1 MSKSVIQSEEK
12 IKQMI
17 IDCLK
22 DIEWDIIQGK
32 IDAIM
37 TKLEEAQKLAQEWR
51 EKKSWQCLTRVLTGL
66 FLQDFAFSR
75 TIVVHWWNII
85 E

>member
-1 MSKSVIQSEEK
+1 MSRSVIQSEEK

-32 IDAIM
+32 IEAVM
-37 TKLEEAQKLAQEWR
+37 TKLEEARKLVQEWG
-51 EKKSWQCLTRVLTGL
+51 EKKS
-66 FLQDFAFSR
+66 
-75 TIVVHWWNII
+75 
-85 E
+85 